1 MKLLKSWDEQER
13 KAATRIAGLICA
25 ALTIFIFIAGVSYLF
40 NWQEDMS
47 LIQNP
52 DAMSADQK
60 VGNAAGKLGFKVGH
74 LLVWTTT
81 LTTWLIPNMT
91 GKPSAISLSARASA
105 SNARSGQH
113 R

>member
-47 LIQNP
+47 LIP
-52 DAMSADQK
+52 GGDK
-60 VGNAAGKLGFKVGH
+60 VAKILH
-74 LLVWTTT
+74 
-81 LTTWLIPNMT
+81 M
-91 GKPSAISLSARASA
+91 R
-105 SNARSGQH
+105 
-113 R
+113 

>member
-60 VGNAAGKLGFKVGH
+60 DYLMNQWIRAVGR
-74 LLVWTTT
+74 
-81 LTTWLIPNMT
+81 
-91 GKPSAISLSARASA
+91 AR
-105 SNARSGQH
+105 NWNK
-113 R
+113 